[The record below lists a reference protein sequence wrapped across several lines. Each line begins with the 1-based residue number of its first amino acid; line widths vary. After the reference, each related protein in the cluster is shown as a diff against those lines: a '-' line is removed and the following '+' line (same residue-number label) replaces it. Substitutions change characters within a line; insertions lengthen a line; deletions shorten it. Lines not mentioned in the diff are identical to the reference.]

1 MNGSSPT
8 PHTSSTSFIIPFLQT
23 MSQTSSHPSLCS
35 TTLRP
40 VSPSVPSP
48 PTSTSSLHP
57 MTTHLKVGTFKPKLL
72 PDHITYLST
81 TISPSNQLPNTVS
94 QALKNH
100 NWYTTMLEEYQ
111 AFVWN
116 TWTLVL
122 FHPSMNVIDNA
133 WIFRVKYNSDGTIQW
148 KNARLVAKGFQQY
161 AGLEFTNTFSLV
173 IKASIIRVVFT
184 LVVTYN
190 WEIHQIDF
198 NNAFLNEDIAKIVYI
213 SQPVGFVSGISSQ
226 HVSKPVP
233 TPMSATLKLHVA
245 SGPASSDPTLYKST
259 IGVLQYLT
267 YTRSSIEAKYCTL
280 AHASTEV
287 AWLCSLFSE
296 LGVSLV
302 NTPVIW
308 CDNQCA
314 GALATGSVFHS
325 QTKHIE
331 VDVHYVC
338 EQVLAH
344 KLVVSYVPSVE
355 QVADLFI
362 KPFSIPSVEIFP
374 SFPMAGAIDFPHLLE
389 RLCSVLYL
397 IIRGYLAYMATGV
410 KRTCLGYVWGCT
422 LFFKVRLDSL
432 RLCELP
438 FDVAPVF
445 GRPMWTVSRPP
456 RCGSSFYIGD
466 LCF

>member
-1 MNGSSPT
+1 MKGSSPT

-35 TTLRP
+35 ATLRP

-48 PTSTSSLHP
+48 PTSASSLHP

-81 TISPSNQLPNTVS
+81 TISPSNQLPNTVKY
-94 QALKNH
+94 QAL
-100 NWYTTMLEEYQ
+100 
-111 AFVWN
+111 VWN

-122 FHPSMNVIDNA
+122 FHPSMNVIDSA
-133 WIFRVKYNSDGTIQW
+133 WIFHVKYNSDGTIQW
-148 KNARLVAKGFQQY
+148 KKARLVAKGFQQY

-173 IKASIIRVVFT
+173 IKASTIRV
-184 LVVTYN
+184 
-190 WEIHQIDF
+190 IHQIDF
-198 NNAFLNEDIAKIVYI
+198 NNAFLNEDIAKPVYI
-213 SQPVGFVSGISSQ
+213 SQPAGFVSAFHPQ
-226 HVSKPVP
+226 HVSKLVP

-314 GALATGSVFHS
+314 GALATSSVFHS

-362 KPFSIPSVEIFP
+362 KPLSIPSVEIFP

-410 KRTCLGYVWGCT
+410 KRTCLGYCVNF
-422 LFFKVRLDSL
+422 LSMSPRIRSSN
-432 RLCELP
+432 
-438 FDVAPVF
+438 A
-445 GRPMWTVSRPP
+445 WTVSRPP